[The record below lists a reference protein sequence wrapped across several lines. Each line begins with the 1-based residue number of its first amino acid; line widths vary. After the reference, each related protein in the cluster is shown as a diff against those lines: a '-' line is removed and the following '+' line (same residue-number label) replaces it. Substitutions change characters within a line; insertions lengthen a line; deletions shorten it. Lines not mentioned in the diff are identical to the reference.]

1 MSIAGRGLF
10 YLGVG
15 LAPLLM
21 LRGALNL
28 LASDVVLL
36 ASAALLLFAR
46 VEGRRE
52 WSVVRIV
59 AGFAILAGTL
69 LSAIRADNPAED
81 FKIGLETL
89 YVVTVLPWQARKALR
104 TRQHLRTAVM
114 WWLAGA
120 SLCAAGA
127 LAQSLISPTIIPG
140 GSSSYGRSSGF
151 AGSASDLGGI
161 LASAVPLAVVLLAR
175 VRRRGGRAVLLL
187 GVAIYAIALVLAGSA
202 AAFIAIA
209 LALGY
214 AVARGVLTVR
224 TLLVYVAVGSTAV
237 AFSAALN
244 PTAALSPVE
253 RFYIVSGLEATTG
266 QANTLSARLQTDQLG
281 IQGIIASPLVG
292 RGLDEQSSL
301 VVNSLAVHNTL
312 LGAWYQGG
320 ALVFVGLVLALGAA
334 LRAVPRARTPHFWL
348 REALVVGFVG
358 GLAFTMSAPQWYTR
372 YFWLQVALVIAAAE
386 VQCRMPDEA
395 VGRL

>member
-1 MSIAGRGLF
+1 
-10 YLGVG
+10 
-15 LAPLLM
+15 
-21 LRGALNL
+21 
-28 LASDVVLL
+28 
-36 ASAALLLFAR
+36 
-46 VEGRRE
+46 
-52 WSVVRIV
+52 V
-59 AGFAILAGTL
+59 AGFAILAGTS
-69 LSAIRADNPAED
+69 LSAIRADDPAEN

-127 LAQSLISPTIIPG
+127 LAQSLISPTIILG
-140 GSSSYGRSSGF
+140 GTSIYGRSSGF
-151 AGSASDLGGI
+151 AGTISDLGGI

-175 VRRRGGRAVLLL
+175 VRRRRGRAVLLL
-187 GVAIYAIALVLAGSA
+187 GVVIYAIALVLAGSA
-202 AAFIAIA
+202 AAFLAIA

-224 TLLVYVAVGSTAV
+224 TLLVCVAVGSTAV
-237 AFSAALN
+237 AFSGALN

-253 RFYIVSGLEATTG
+253 RFYVASGLEATTG
-266 QANTLSARLQTDQLG
+266 EANSLATRLQTDQLG

-292 RGLDEQSSL
+292 RGLDEQSAPVLS
-301 VVNSLAVHNTL
+301 SRLAVHNTL

-320 ALVFVGLVLALGAA
+320 VLVFVGLLLALGAA

-358 GLAFTMSAPQWYTR
+358 GLIFTMSAPEWYTR
-372 YFWLQVALVIAAAE
+372 YFWLQVALLVAAAE
-386 VQCRMPDEA
+386 VQRRMLDEA